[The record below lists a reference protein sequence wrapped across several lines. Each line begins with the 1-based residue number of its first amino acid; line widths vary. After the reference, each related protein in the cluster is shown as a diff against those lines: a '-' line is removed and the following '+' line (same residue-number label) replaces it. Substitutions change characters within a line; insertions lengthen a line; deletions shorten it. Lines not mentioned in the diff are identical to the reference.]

1 MGISRRG
8 ALIGLLVLGFVSCAG
23 SVSNEPPAP
32 GASGAAGPISGAA
45 GPAAGAAGPEG
56 PAATARGSAGGS
68 APGHEGDAD
77 DDDDENLTSTSNP
90 NSDSETDSDS
100 APDTEPQ
107 PDSDDAARIAVKS
120 VCLEDK
126 KFNIEHETMS
136 EATSSN
142 VEEEQAERLRELAA
156 LGMDELVKRQAK
168 AAETL
173 IEVRGGLAE
182 AVTREDYAVAAG
194 LKTKEGNL
202 VAEVH
207 ELKEAHATASDLRK
221 QRARE
226 GMMANT
232 TESVLPLATDMI
244 KTTDKVW
251 EEHIRE
257 VLISLEPSLH
267 TVQMLVQHCLSLVAA
282 VGIQAFSIR
291 PPMSIYNHGVR
302 TGLLKLQ
309 DTLTPIIMKVNPDS
323 GYKYKLPQKN
333 LLYGQLRVLVDQALQ
348 TQPGTSLTEL
358 MEKLQFPEEYVTA
371 MSEFETVW
379 RQMTFIVDLGFC
391 WIPVGKGLTEVQY
404 AEFYSFHEAIAGR
417 PCEIEQDAYMAM
429 TTTFDYQEEVLLNF
443 QHLRQVVLLNVGRLN
458 LRWQLHQAGYVCTI
472 SKTIS
477 GHDGAASKYD
487 AWVTVAF
494 GAAGNLLRSML
505 KTSEERLVD
514 KSSSFLNY
522 TQSVLTEHLTIVT
535 KVGLKKFLEEEK
547 LQADDYKVNDRR

>member
-1 MGISRRG
+1 M
-8 ALIGLLVLGFVSCAG
+8 
-23 SVSNEPPAP
+23 
-32 GASGAAGPISGAA
+32 
-45 GPAAGAAGPEG
+45 
-56 PAATARGSAGGS
+56 
-68 APGHEGDAD
+68 D
-77 DDDDENLTSTSNP
+77 
-90 NSDSETDSDS
+90 SDSDPDTDTDSDTPLDPDS
-100 APDTEPQ
+100 NPDTEPQ

-257 VLISLEPSLH
+257 VLISLGPSLH

-282 VGIQAFSIR
+282 EGIQAFSIR
-291 PPMSIYNHGVR
+291 PRMDIYDHGVR
-302 TGLLKLQ
+302 TGLLRSQDMPQRWRGEVCDPFAKLA
-309 DTLTPIIMKVNPDS
+309 
-323 GYKYKLPQKN
+323 
-333 LLYGQLRVLVDQALQ
+333 RERRQ
-348 TQPGTSLTEL
+348 TQSDTSLTKHVKNLHFSQEIITA
-358 MEKLQFPEEYVTA
+358 VT
-371 MSEFETVW
+371 EFETVW
-379 RQMTFIVDLGFC
+379 QRVTYIVDLGFC
-391 WIPVGKGLTEVQY
+391 WIPVGKGLTEAQY
-404 AEFYSFHEAIAGR
+404 TEFHSFHEAIAGR
-417 PCEIEQDAYMAM
+417 PCEIEQDLYMAM
-429 TTTFDYQEEVLLNF
+429 TTSFDEEVLHSL
-443 QHLRQVVLLNVGRLN
+443 HLTRVLSTRVGRMQ
-458 LRWQLHQAGYVCTI
+458 LRWQLNQAGYACAFD
-472 SKTIS
+472 KTIGGS
-477 GHDGAASKYD
+477 TL
-487 AWVTVAF
+487 WLTVAF
-494 GAAGNLLRSML
+494 GVAGDLLRSTQN
-505 KTSEERLVD
+505 TSEETLVD
-514 KSSSFLNY
+514 KSTSFLDY
-522 TQSVLTEHLTIVT
+522 TQKVMINILPNNTQ
-535 KVGLKKFLEEEK
+535 VGLKKFWEEEK
-547 LQADDYKVNDRR
+547 LRASQ